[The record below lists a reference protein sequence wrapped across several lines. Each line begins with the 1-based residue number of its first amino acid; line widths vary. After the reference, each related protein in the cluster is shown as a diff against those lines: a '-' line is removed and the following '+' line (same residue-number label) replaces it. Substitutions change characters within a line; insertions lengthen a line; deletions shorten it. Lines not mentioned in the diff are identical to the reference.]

1 MVQSIDRAM
10 QIIHLFIENP
20 KKDNWP
26 ISQIAD
32 EVGLPLSTTHR
43 LISSL
48 VKYELVAQVELTKN
62 YKLGPKWIEI
72 GLKQLESMDLRML
85 ARPILERL
93 TAEVK
98 ETTFISIPNTYY
110 SLGIDRVDSPHKVRI
125 VEELG
130 ERIPMPVGAPNK
142 VMLAFMEERKAI
154 EIITELVKEESKRE
168 DILSQ
173 LPMIRKNGF
182 AASYEEMTEGT
193 ASFAAPILGFAG
205 ELIGALSIGT
215 ITYETTEERAAYL
228 LEKVKQYAQLL
239 TNAIRGR

>member
-62 YKLGPKWIEI
+62 YMLGPKWMEI
-72 GLKQLESMDLRML
+72 GLKQLESMDLRMI

-93 TAEVK
+93 TKEVK
-98 ETTFISIPNTYY
+98 ETSFLSIPNHYY
-110 SLGIDRVDSPHKVRI
+110 SLGIDRVDSPHKVRV

-130 ERIPMPVGAPNK
+130 ERIPMPIGAPNK
-142 VMLAFMEERKAI
+142 VMLAFMEEKKAI
-154 EIITELVKEESKRE
+154 EIVTELVKEEKKR
-168 DILSQ
+168 DNILSQ
-173 LPMIRKNGF
+173 LPLIREMGY
-182 AASYEEMTEGT
+182 AASYAEMTEGT
-193 ASFAAPILGFAG
+193 ASFAAPILGFGG
-205 ELIGALSIGT
+205 ELVGALSIGT
-215 ITYETTEERAAYL
+215 ITYETTEERAVYL
-228 LEKVKQYAQLL
+228 LEKVKEYAQLL
-239 TNAIRGR
+239 SNAVRGV